1 MTLCASC
8 RSAVGEAMFL
18 MVVRRASGSAWPV
31 LARAIG
37 HGSGLATAAIGSAC
51 RVGGRVGHAAVLNFV
66 IVYLSELE
74 PALREKRRGK
84 LRT

>member
-37 HGSGLATAAIGSAC
+37 HGSGLATAAIGAP
-51 RVGGRVGHAAVLNFV
+51 RQRLWGRVGHAAVNYKFFV
-66 IVYLSELE
+66 S
-74 PALREKRRGK
+74 ACN
-84 LRT
+84 